1 MASSWRLN
9 DAGAMVGKAA
19 HGRLISLAMAVNSNS
34 LHFGRLM
41 VTPSANRNSYRVAK
55 VVRDD
60 TQGRGAAHLNP
71 GLGNRNSCRVAFGC
85 VLAHIISTH
94 RKNRGL
100 QWLQLNPGLGN
111 RNSYRVAFGCVLA
124 HIISTHRKDGDSQ
137 WPKLWAG
144 KTVGLGKR
152 NSIRFPL
159 CAVTFGLDLPL
170 GT

>member
-1 MASSWRLN
+1 
-9 DAGAMVGKAA
+9 
-19 HGRLISLAMAVNSNS
+19 
-34 LHFGRLM
+34 M

-55 VVRDD
+55 VVRGD

-71 GLGNRNSCRVAFGC
+71 GLGNRNSYRVVSGC

-94 RKNRGL
+94 SKDGGL
-100 QWLQLNPGLGN
+100 QWLQLKPGLRN
-111 RNSYRVAFGCVLA
+111 RNSFRVAFGCVLA

-137 WPKLWAG
+137 WPKLWVA
-144 KTVGLGKR
+144 KTVGPGKR

-159 CAVTFGLDLPL
+159 CAVTFGLELLL

>member
-1 MASSWRLN
+1 MASTLRLN
-9 DAGAMVGKAA
+9 DAGTMVGKAA
-19 HGRLISLAMAVNSNS
+19 HGRLKSPAVAVNSNS
-34 LHFGRLM
+34 LHFGTLM
-41 VTPSANRNSYRVAK
+41 VMPSANRNSYRVSK

-71 GLGNRNSCRVAFGC
+71 GLGNRNSYRVAFER

-94 RKNRGL
+94 SKDRGL
-100 QWLQLNPGLGN
+100 QWLQLNPGLRN

-124 HIISTHRKDGDSQ
+124 HIISTHRKDEDSQ

-152 NSIRFPL
+152 
-159 CAVTFGLDLPL
+159 
-170 GT
+170 

>member
-1 MASSWRLN
+1 
-9 DAGAMVGKAA
+9 
-19 HGRLISLAMAVNSNS
+19 
-34 LHFGRLM
+34 M

-55 VVRDD
+55 VERDD

-71 GLGNRNSCRVAFGC
+71 GLGNRNSYRVAFGC

-94 RKNRGL
+94 SKDRGL
-100 QWLQLNPGLGN
+100 QWLQLNPGLRN

-144 KTVGLGKR
+144 KTVELG
-152 NSIRFPL
+152 N
-159 CAVTFGLDLPL
+159 ATQLDFRYAQ
-170 GT
+170 

>member
-1 MASSWRLN
+1 
-9 DAGAMVGKAA
+9 
-19 HGRLISLAMAVNSNS
+19 
-34 LHFGRLM
+34 M
-41 VTPSANRNSYRVAK
+41 VTPSANRNSCRVAK
-55 VVRDD
+55 RVGDD

-71 GLGNRNSCRVAFGC
+71 GLGNRNSYRVAFKG

-94 RKNRGL
+94 RKDGDL
-100 QWLQLNPGLGN
+100 QWPQLNPGLGN

-124 HIISTHRKDGDSQ
+124 HIISTHSKDRGLQ

-144 KTVGLGKR
+144 KTVRLGKR

-159 CAVTFGLDLPL
+159 CAVTFGLELPL

>member
-1 MASSWRLN
+1 
-9 DAGAMVGKAA
+9 
-19 HGRLISLAMAVNSNS
+19 
-34 LHFGRLM
+34 M
-41 VTPSANRNSYRVAK
+41 VTPLAKRNSCRVAK
-55 VVRDD
+55 RVGDD

-71 GLGNRNSCRVAFGC
+71 GLGNRNSYRVAFER

-94 RKNRGL
+94 SKDRGL
-100 QWLQLNPGLGN
+100 QWLQLNPGLRN
-111 RNSYRVAFGCVLA
+111 RNSYRVAFEGVLA

-137 WPKLWAG
+137 WPKLWVA

-159 CAVTFGLDLPL
+159 CAVTFGLELPL

>member
-1 MASSWRLN
+1 MASTLRLN
-9 DAGAMVGKAA
+9 DAGSMVGKAA
-19 HGRLISLAMAVNSNS
+19 HGRLKSPAVAVNSNS
-34 LHFGRLM
+34 LHSGRLM
-41 VTPSANRNSYRVAK
+41 VTLSA
-55 VVRDD
+55 
-60 TQGRGAAHLNP
+60 
-71 GLGNRNSCRVAFGC
+71 
-85 VLAHIISTH
+85 
-94 RKNRGL
+94 
-100 QWLQLNPGLGN
+100 N

-159 CAVTFGLDLPL
+159 CAVTFGLELPL

>member
-1 MASSWRLN
+1 
-9 DAGAMVGKAA
+9 
-19 HGRLISLAMAVNSNS
+19 
-34 LHFGRLM
+34 M
-41 VTPSANRNSYRVAK
+41 VTPSAKRNSCRVAK
-55 VVRDD
+55 RVGDD

-71 GLGNRNSCRVAFGC
+71 GLGNRNSYRVAFER

-94 RKNRGL
+94 SKDRGL
-100 QWLQLNPGLGN
+100 QWLQLNPGLRN

-137 WPKLWAG
+137 WPKLWVA

-159 CAVTFGLDLPL
+159 CAVTFGLELPL